1 MTHDILILFQPRTRY
16 SLVML
21 SRRILLA
28 LPFAP
33 LALRASDSFYLRSH
47 DHVVFYGDSITDQRL
62 YTTFVETFVVTR
74 FPRMPVQF
82 THAGWGGDRVTGG
95 GGGNL
100 ETRLQRDV
108 FDQKPTVLTTMLGM
122 NDGRYRAYDPA
133 IFDEFAQGYARLV
146 ALVQARQPAC
156 RITLIRPSTYDDVT
170 RPPLFEGGYNQVLV
184 KYGDYLAQLGKDRH
198 CDVADLNTLL
208 VRTLEAA
215 QAQNPTLA
223 QQILP
228 DRVHPQPSGHVVMA
242 QALLDAWRAPSLVSN
257 TVLDT
262 NPRNVIVT
270 ENTNVTDL
278 AVEESISWNQLDWA
292 LPMPL
297 NLRDPATAMAQ
308 KLSGF
313 TPRLN
318 RHLLTVHGLA
328 ASQWQLSI
336 DQQPIARF
344 NSAQLQEGINLAEHD
359 TPMMR
364 QARRVHD
371 LTLKR
376 TRIKNARWREVQ
388 VPLESEGLDTRL
400 ATLNQLESMAIELE
414 RNQRLAAQPEEH
426 VFKLTKV
433 S

>member
-1 MTHDILILFQPRTRY
+1 
-16 SLVML
+16 ML
-21 SRRILLA
+21 SRRTLFA

-33 LALRASDSFYLRSH
+33 LALRANDAFYLRSH

-74 FPRMPVQF
+74 FPKMPVHF
-82 THAGWGGDRVTGG
+82 THSGWGGDRVTGG

-100 ETRLQRDV
+100 ETRLKRDV
-108 FDQKPTVLTTMLGM
+108 FDQKPTVLTAMLGM

-146 ALVQARQPAC
+146 DLVQARYPDC

-170 RPPLFEGGYNQVLV
+170 RPPLFEGGYNAVLV
-184 KYGDYLAQLGKDRH
+184 RYGDFLARLARERH
-198 CDVADLNTLL
+198 CDIADLNTLL
-208 VRTLEAA
+208 VKTLQAA
-215 QAQNPTLA
+215 NAENPTLA
-223 QQILP
+223 QRFLP
-228 DRVHPQPSGHVVMA
+228 DRVHPQPSGHLVMA

-278 AVEESISWNQLDWA
+278 AVEDAISWNQLDWA

-297 NLRDPATAMAQ
+297 DLKDPALALAQ

-313 TPRLN
+313 TQRLN
-318 RHLLTVHGLA
+318 RHLLTVHGLPA
-328 ASQWQLSI
+328 GQWQLSI
-336 DQQPIARF
+336 DRQPVSQFTA
-344 NSAQLQEGINLAEHD
+344 AQLQEGINLAEHD
-359 TPMMR
+359 TPMVR

-376 TRIKNARWREVQ
+376 TRVKNARWREIQ
-388 VPLESEGLDTRL
+388 VPLESEGLDNRL
-400 ATLNQLESMAIELE
+400 AVLNQLEAMALELE
-414 RNQRLAAQPEEH
+414 RNQRLAAQPVEH
-426 VFKLTKV
+426 VFHLTRA